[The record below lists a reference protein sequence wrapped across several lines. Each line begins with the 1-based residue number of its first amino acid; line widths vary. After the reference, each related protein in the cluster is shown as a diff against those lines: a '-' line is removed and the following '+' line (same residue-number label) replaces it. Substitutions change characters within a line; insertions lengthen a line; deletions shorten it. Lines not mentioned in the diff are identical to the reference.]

1 MAGTDRLDTELMIG
15 QMQGKFRVVVL
26 ADCGHCIQEDVP
38 PPHHISFSSLL
49 CVRVDLTTIHNL
61 SLFCAQNPDK
71 TAEILLDLK
80 KRYDII
86 HSKNNT
92 LPRLHE

>member
-1 MAGTDRLDTELMIG
+1 LR
-15 QMQGKFRVVVL
+15 
-26 ADCGHCIQEDVP
+26 
-38 PPHHISFSSLL
+38 
-49 CVRVDLTTIHNL
+49 
-61 SLFCAQNPDK
+61 AQNPDK

-92 LPRLHE
+92 IPRLHE